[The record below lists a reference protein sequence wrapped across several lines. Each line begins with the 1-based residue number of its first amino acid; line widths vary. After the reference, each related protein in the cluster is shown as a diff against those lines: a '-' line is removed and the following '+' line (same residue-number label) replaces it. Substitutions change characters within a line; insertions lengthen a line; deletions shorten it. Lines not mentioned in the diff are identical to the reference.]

1 MPRWH
6 FSCAAC
12 HSKVSQ
18 RLLASTTVNSSQGT
32 FTYRDANV
40 DGQTADALFQIFD
53 VADEEVERAAAGDRP
68 QAVNTAYCTQW
79 WMCPF

>member
-1 MPRWH
+1 M
-6 FSCAAC
+6 
-12 HSKVSQ
+12 
-18 RLLASTTVNSSQGT
+18 
-32 FTYRDANV
+32 YRDANV
-40 DGQTADALFQIFD
+40 DAQTDDALFQIFD